1 MKSNMV
7 SIFSLTAIFLTLS
20 GSGCASTGDNP
31 RVRIY
36 EEKQYIQFSHLQ
48 NTVQNADPTKAQATK
63 MACRKCKTVLYYPYV
78 SPFAPR
84 WYFERREQMR
94 NDWAG
99 ETRANQSPQY
109 RHHCPG
115 CKSTIKVT
123 GHWLTRRKESISHTC
138 NTFEEEPSSCCASLP
153 AASTTKNI
161 KKEQESP

>member
-7 SIFSLTAIFLTLS
+7 SIFSLTAIFLTFL
-20 GSGCASTGDNP
+20 GSGCASTGDKP

-36 EEKQYIQFSHLQ
+36 EEKHYIQFSHLQ
-48 NTVQNADPTKAQATK
+48 NTVQNADPTRAQATP
-63 MACRKCKTVLYYPYV
+63 MACRKCKTVLYHPSA

-99 ETRANQSPQY
+99 ETRAYQSPQY
-109 RHHCPG
+109 RHYCPG

-123 GHWLTRRKESISHTC
+123 GHWLTRKEAITHTC
-138 NTFEEEPSSCCASLP
+138 NASKGDSILCCASSP
-153 AASTTKNI
+153 AGSTTKNI